1 MHNNRSIGRVAA
13 ILAAGLGADIAAT
26 SLLGKLAEGALKSET
41 GAVDKEGTHLVRDT
55 ERPAL
60 DPVTSLLSGLG
71 EPNTLYPV
79 AGLLGALWW
88 AKGRPADALTIGIAV
103 AGSSAVDK
111 AVKRIVKRLRPRTRF
126 HRQRTSG
133 SSFPSQHVVASL
145 ATYGTAVY
153 LVNRRTPK
161 KQRRPIRLWAP
172 VLLLCAMIGW
182 SRVYKGV
189 HHPTDV
195 LGGVVAGV
203 IWFATCAAVSQ
214 SLPAKKGKGHA

>member
-1 MHNNRSIGRVAA
+1 MHNDSSVGRVVG
-13 ILAAGLGADIAAT
+13 IFAAGLGTDIAVI

-41 GAVDKEGTHLVRDT
+41 KAVDKEGTHLVRDT
-55 ERPAL
+55 EHPAL
-60 DPVTSLLSGLG
+60 DPVTSLLSGIG

-79 AGLLGALWW
+79 AGLLAALWW

-111 AVKRIVKRLRPRTRF
+111 AVKLIVKRPRPRTRF

-133 SSFPSQHVVASL
+133 SSFPSQHVAMSL

-153 LVNRRTPK
+153 LINRRTPK

-195 LGGVVAGV
+195 LGGVIAGA
-203 IWFATCAAVSQ
+203 IWFATCAEINQ
-214 SLPAKKGKGHA
+214 SLTAKKGRRHA